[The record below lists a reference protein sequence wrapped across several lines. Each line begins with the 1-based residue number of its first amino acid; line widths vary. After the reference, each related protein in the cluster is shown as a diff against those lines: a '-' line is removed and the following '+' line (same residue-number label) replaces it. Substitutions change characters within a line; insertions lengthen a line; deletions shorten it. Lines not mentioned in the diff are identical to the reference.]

1 MTAAGKPEPHVPAPR
16 AVTTRAG
23 ARRIVIGAVVAAL
36 SITAVVLVVRGSD
49 KKAEAPS
56 VAPDVPHV
64 EGRAIVLTKGFRERT
79 GIKTVPIKRAPLS
92 PAVKVVGMV
101 TFDPE
106 HVAAVG
112 TRIKGLVRKLA
123 KIEGDSVK
131 AGEVLGEIESAELAQ
146 AQASVAMI
154 EAQRKA
160 AAINA
165 TRERDLAKRKL
176 STERE
181 AEVAE
186 ASLAEYRAMLS
197 AAQQKTAALGGSANG
212 GFGIRTLHAP
222 IEGTIVERHVSAGQF
237 VDDNVV
243 AFRVA
248 NLDHLWVELAV
259 FERHLDVIKKGDKV
273 EVRPLSNT
281 SLAIEGKVAHVGQE
295 IDRSTRSAAIRIKV
309 PNHEGKLRPGQSV
322 NAIIRASAPAREAL
336 VVPVQAV
343 TYVDGK
349 PTLFVAETEDRILPT
364 PVVLGASDG
373 TYQEITDG
381 IAEGVTVVSEG
392 VFALKSELFR

>member
-1 MTAAGKPEPHVPAPR
+1 MSPVSTHQPTADALVLF
-16 AVTTRAG
+16 G
-23 ARRIVIGAVVAAL
+23 A
-36 SITAVVLVVRGSD
+36 
-49 KKAEAPS
+49 
-56 VAPDVPHV
+56 
-64 EGRAIVLTKGFRERT
+64 T
-79 GIKTVPIKRAPLS
+79 G
-92 PAVKVVGMV
+92 
-101 TFDPE
+101 
-106 HVAAVG
+106 
-112 TRIKGLVRKLA
+112 
-123 KIEGDSVK
+123 
-131 AGEVLGEIESAELAQ
+131 
-146 AQASVAMI
+146 
-154 EAQRKA
+154 
-160 AAINA
+160 
-165 TRERDLAKRKL
+165 DLAKRKL